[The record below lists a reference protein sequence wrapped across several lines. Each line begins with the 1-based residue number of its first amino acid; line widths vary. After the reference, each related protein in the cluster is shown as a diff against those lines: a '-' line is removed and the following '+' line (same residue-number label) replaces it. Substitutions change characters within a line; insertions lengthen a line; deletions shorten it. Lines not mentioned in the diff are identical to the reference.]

1 MMLDQL
7 NYTDISTRVSQ
18 LTINAK
24 TDADFQLAFNQANS
38 ELLNQLNQNSNKPSQ
53 QRFPEGKK

>member
-18 LTINAK
+18 LTVNAK
-24 TDADFQLAFNQANS
+24 TELDFQMAFNQANS
-38 ELLNQLNQNSNKPSQ
+38 ELLHQLNQNSQKPPP
-53 QRFPEGKK
+53 QRRPEEKK